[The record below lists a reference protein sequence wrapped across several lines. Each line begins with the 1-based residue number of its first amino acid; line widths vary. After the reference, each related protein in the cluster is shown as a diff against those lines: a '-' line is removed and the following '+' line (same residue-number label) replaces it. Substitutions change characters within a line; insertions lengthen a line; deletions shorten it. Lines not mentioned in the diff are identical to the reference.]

1 MAAIGGFK
9 ARSTR
14 EGACRAIVINKA
26 PTAAARDRSAAGKF
40 LNLERKAKVMSKS
53 KLHTVGADGNGAAAP
68 IIPDAGDIE
77 ALWLD
82 QKLGDGITD
91 SSYHTVPVGKPKDF
105 FRTVKDPAYRRR
117 TEIYTHKPE
126 GVIDEVHY
134 IIAPAMRGQI
144 TEAQPC
150 TLVTVVHRD
159 GSVRLWPIK
168 FPRDG
173 ERDNEAWITARA
185 AARAGMDQ
193 WVKLVW
199 VKRAYMTRDAQ
210 PGYAPDPD
218 ISKLPPFNEL
228 VRLALGDH
236 GIIRDKTHAIY
247 RELYGI
253 KPEAAKDDAG
263 DIGDI

>member
-1 MAAIGGFK
+1 MNNPK
-9 ARSTR
+9 
-14 EGACRAIVINKA
+14 
-26 PTAAARDRSAAGKF
+26 P
-40 LNLERKAKVMSKS
+40 
-53 KLHTVGADGNGAAAP
+53 HTVGADADGAAAP
-68 IIPDAGDIE
+68 VIPDAADIE

-82 QKLGDGITD
+82 QKLGDGIVD
-91 SSYHTVPVGKPKDF
+91 VSYHNVPAGKPRDF
-105 FRTVKDPAYRRR
+105 SRTVIDPAYRRR

-150 TLVTVVHRD
+150 TLVTVVYRD
-159 GSVRLWPIK
+159 GSPRLWAIK
-168 FPRDG
+168 IPRDG
-173 ERDNEAWITARA
+173 ERDNEAWITARSA
-185 AARAGMDQ
+185 AKAGMER

-199 VKRAYMTRDAQ
+199 CKRAYMTRDAQ

-218 ISKLPPFNEL
+218 FSKLPPFNEL
-228 VRLALGDH
+228 VRLAFGDH

-253 KPEAAKDDAG
+253 KPEAAEDDTG
-263 DIGDI
+263 DL